1 MFANNCIV
9 KNDYDILGRVIYFDR
24 YSHVVHVIVRLNT
37 FSWKI
42 EKWDPY
48 SCKEVQAY
56 LWPIETP
63 FACRCYQSY
72 RSPDLRPMHME
83 ID

>member
-9 KNDYDILGRVIYFDR
+9 QNDEGVLGRVIYYDR
-24 YSHVVHVIVRLNT
+24 YSHVLRVIVRLNT
-37 FSWKI
+37 FTWKI
-42 EKWDPY
+42 EKWDQFR
-48 SCKEVQAY
+48 CNEVQAY

-63 FACRCYQSY
+63 FVIRYQKMH
-72 RSPDLRPMHME
+72 RTPDLRPINME